1 MNIAK
6 VNQEL
11 MATGYCYKEFE
22 KAACANSA
30 SDRDELMVLQDHLTT
45 LRNQLNILNYE
56 IERQLKELSK

>member
-1 MNIAK
+1 MSIAN

-11 MATGYCYKEFE
+11 MATGFCYGEFE

-30 SDRDELMVLQDHLTT
+30 SDRDELMILQDHLTT

>member
-1 MNIAK
+1 MSIAD
-6 VNQEL
+6 VNLEL

-30 SDRDELMVLQDHLTT
+30 SDRDECMVLQDHLTT

-56 IERQLKELSK
+56 LEKQIKELSK